1 MEALFGTLGIL
12 GFTVGIIL
20 LIISLIKKSSK
31 KRPLFIV
38 ITSIVLFGIAMANST
53 TPESTKD
60 KETVAQQTKETQ
72 KDTKDET
79 KGETKGETKEE
90 STKTEPVEEK
100 ESVPIEYKNALIKGQ
115 QYAERM
121 YMSERGVYDQLVSEY
136 GENFPEEAAQ
146 YAIENIKADYNKNAL
161 EKAKTYQSRMSMS
174 RDSIWEQLVS
184 EHGENF
190 TEEQA
195 NYALENLPN

>member
-1 MEALFGTLGIL
+1 M
-12 GFTVGIIL
+12 
-20 LIISLIKKSSK
+20 
-31 KRPLFIV
+31 
-38 ITSIVLFGIAMANST
+38 
-53 TPESTKD
+53 
-60 KETVAQQTKETQ
+60 
-72 KDTKDET
+72 
-79 KGETKGETKEE
+79 
-90 STKTEPVEEK
+90 
-100 ESVPIEYKNALIKGQ
+100 IKGQ

-195 NYALENLPN
+195 NFALENLPN

>member
-60 KETVAQQTKETQ
+60 KETVAQPTKETQ
-72 KDTKDET
+72 KNTKD
-79 KGETKGETKEE
+79 ETKEE

>member
-1 MEALFGTLGIL
+1 M
-12 GFTVGIIL
+12 
-20 LIISLIKKSSK
+20 
-31 KRPLFIV
+31 
-38 ITSIVLFGIAMANST
+38 
-53 TPESTKD
+53 
-60 KETVAQQTKETQ
+60 
-72 KDTKDET
+72 
-79 KGETKGETKEE
+79 
-90 STKTEPVEEK
+90 
-100 ESVPIEYKNALIKGQ
+100 EYKNALIKGQ

-195 NYALENLPN
+195 NFALENLPN

>member
-38 ITSIVLFGIAMANST
+38 ITSIVLFGIAMANSA

-60 KETVAQQTKETQ
+60 KETVAQPTKETQ
-72 KDTKDET
+72 KDIKD
-79 KGETKGETKEE
+79 ETKEE
-90 STKTEPVEEK
+90 SKEETTKTEPVKEK

>member
-60 KETVAQQTKETQ
+60 KETVAQPTKETQ

-79 KGETKGETKEE
+79 KEESKEE
-90 STKTEPVEEK
+90 TTKTEPVKEK

-115 QYAERM
+115 QYAKRM

>member
-60 KETVAQQTKETQ
+60 KETVAQPTKETQ
-72 KDTKDET
+72 KDIKDET
-79 KGETKGETKEE
+79 KEET
-90 STKTEPVEEK
+90 TKTEPVKEK